1 MHPRVFPSGLWQL
14 MIYCFFDLI
23 LSTFK
28 GALMAKFDY
37 REFSYTFRANNQ
49 LKYFF
54 LNIELNPIRIYFNI
68 LILNCLI

>member
-1 MHPRVFPSGLWQL
+1 MHPRVFPSGEWQL

-37 REFSYTFRANNQ
+37 RELCYTFRGNNR

-54 LNIELNPIRIYFNI
+54 LNIE
-68 LILNCLI
+68 